1 MNENNISTNKNMNE
15 FSYSEDTQLALKDAL
30 YANEFSFEGVKKVV
44 VGGTMTL
51 IFVPWLATA
60 APNTQVYAEKNVPQ
74 TELRDVQYNVAEL
87 EQVDDPVI
95 EQTEA
100 TEISPYDVVLTF
112 LKNLKTLPKNYQ
124 DIDFEIPSEAIID
137 NAQKFLLSMQKANLS
152 CPDDGCVMPSVFGT
166 IVIDVMVERGLVS
179 MEIGR
184 TKVGFFTDYEDGI
197 NEESDGIVTD
207 FTTIPEPLLKHL
219 IA

>member
-1 MNENNISTNKNMNE
+1 MNEHDICTNKSMNE
-15 FSYSEDTQLALKDAL
+15 FSYSEDTQMALKDAL
-30 YANEFSFEGVKKVV
+30 YANEFSFEGVKTVV
-44 VGGTMTL
+44 VSGTMTL
-51 IFVPWLATA
+51 IFVPWLATV
-60 APNTQVYAEKNVPQ
+60 APNSQTYAVKNLPL
-74 TELRDVQYNVAEL
+74 TEQRDVQFNAEEL
-87 EQVDDPVI
+87 EQVNNPVI
-95 EQTEA
+95 EQAEA
-100 TEISPYDVVLTF
+100 IEVSPYDEVLTF

-124 DIDFEIPSEAIID
+124 DIDFEIPSEVIID
-137 NAQKFLLSMQKANLS
+137 NAQKFLLSMQKANLP

-197 NEESDGIVTD
+197 NEESDGISTD
-207 FTTIPEPLLKHL
+207 FNTIPEPLLKHL